1 VATRI
6 GGRQLVAVL
15 DQVAERRAQVR
26 EVEHQHAVL
35 VRELEHQGQYTF
47 LRVVEIQQAG
57 QQLRPHFAQRCPDR
71 CALLGEQV
79 PERDGVGMLR
89 VAVDADVLNAF
100 VDLRVWLAGLRESR
114 QIAFH
119 VSEKDGHSEP

>member
-1 VATRI
+1 
-6 GGRQLVAVL
+6 
-15 DQVAERRAQVR
+15 
-26 EVEHQHAVL
+26 
-35 VRELEHQGQYTF
+35 
-47 LRVVEIQQAG
+47 
-57 QQLRPHFAQRCPDR
+57 
-71 CALLGEQV
+71 
-79 PERDGVGMLR
+79 MLR